1 MKQIILGTAGHIDH
15 GKTTLIKA
23 LTGIDTDRLK
33 EEKERGITI
42 ELGFAHLQLPN
53 GQELG
58 IVDVPGHEKFV
69 RHMVAGA
76 TGIDL
81 VALVVAADEGV
92 MPQTREHLEI
102 CELLKVKQGI
112 VVLTKTD
119 LVEDGDWL
127 ELVKEDI
134 QEFLQGTFLSS
145 AAVVAVSA
153 TTGAGLSTLLEHLE
167 TLCESVEARSS
178 RGDFRL
184 AVDRVFTMK
193 GFGTVVTGTAISGKV
208 KTGDTLF
215 VYPQQLKTKVRGIQ
229 VYNRETNEAV
239 SGQRTAINLQ
249 GLEKA
254 ALERGNVLATPQSL
268 ILSYMVDV
276 RLQHLENAPR
286 ALKNRAKVRFHTCT
300 SEVIG
305 TLILLDADEL
315 TPGEGGY
322 AQLRLD
328 KPVVV
333 RSGDRFVLRSYSP
346 MRTIGGGQILH
357 PIPKKRKRMVAASL
371 EALAILERG
380 EPGEMVELYLR
391 DAELAGVG
399 ERELGI
405 LANVTGKQLRRLLQD
420 LMSRGEVIQFD
431 REAPRYVHRDV
442 FSKLRQILL
451 GRLEEFH
458 QREPLRSGMNKEELF
473 GRLPGAVDAKLFNE
487 LIQRLGRQGE
497 VVQEKDLVRL
507 FSHQVALAGEQERVR
522 EKIEGI
528 YREAG
533 LQPPFFREVAQSL
546 GVPDGEARQILK
558 WMLEQ
563 GLLVKVKEDMYFH
576 NVVLENLKS
585 QLLDLFEDHEEITTP
600 QFKELTQ
607 TSRKY
612 TIPLLEFLDAT
623 RFTIRVGDARR
634 LRQKTQE
641 AGSNK

>member
-102 CELLKVKQGI
+102 CELLKVKQGV

-119 LVEDGDWL
+119 LVEDADWL
-127 ELVKEDI
+127 DLVKEDI
-134 QEFLQGTFLSS
+134 QDFLQGTFLETADLIPVS
-145 AAVVAVSA
+145 AA
-153 TTGAGLSTLLEHLE
+153 TEDGLQSLLDHLQG
-167 TLCESVEARSS
+167 LCESVEARSS
-178 RGDFRL
+178 AGDFRL

-193 GFGTVVTGTAISGKV
+193 GFGTVVTGTAIAGTV
-208 KTGDTLF
+208 KTGDTLL
-215 VYPQQLKTKVRGIQ
+215 VYPQMVKTKVRGIQ
-229 VYNRETNEAV
+229 VHNREVNEAV

-254 ALERGNVLATPQSL
+254 ALERGNVLASPESL
-268 ILSYMVDV
+268 VASHMIDV
-276 RLQHLENAPR
+276 RLQHLETAPR
-286 ALKNRAKVRFHTCT
+286 VLKNRAKIRFHTGT

-305 TLILLDADEL
+305 TLILLDTDEL
-315 TPGEGGY
+315 DLGGSGY

-333 RSGDRFVLRSYSP
+333 RTGDRFVLRSYSP
-346 MRTIGGGQILH
+346 MYTIGGGQILH
-357 PIPKKRKRMVAASL
+357 PTPNKRKRMVAATLESL
-371 EALAILERG
+371 ATLEKG
-380 EPGEMVELYLR
+380 EPGEMVELYLK
-391 DAELAGVG
+391 DGGFAGVG
-399 ERELGI
+399 ERDLRI
-405 LANVTGKQLRRLLQD
+405 LANVTVKQLRSLLQD

-431 REAPRYVHRDV
+431 REAPRFVHGEV
-442 FSKLRQILL
+442 FSKLRQLL
-451 GRLEEFH
+451 QDQLEDFH
-458 QREPLRSGMNKEELF
+458 QREPLRAGINKEELF
-473 GRLPGAVDAKLFNE
+473 GRLPGTVDGKLFNE
-487 LIQRLGRQGE
+487 LLQRLIRQGD

-507 FSHQVALAGEQERVR
+507 SSHQVALAGKQEEVK
-522 EKIEGI
+522 EKIEAV
-528 YREAG
+528 YQQAG
-533 LQPPFFREVAQSL
+533 LLPPFFREVAKSL
-546 GVPDGEARQILK
+546 GVSDSEAKRILK

-576 NVVLENLKS
+576 SSVLDDLKKR
-585 QLLDLFEDHEEITTP
+585 LLDFFEENEEITTP

-607 TSRKY
+607 TTRKY

-623 RFTIRVGDARR
+623 RFSIRVGDVRR
-634 LRQKTQE
+634 LRQKTQS
-641 AGSNK
+641 A

>member
-102 CELLKVKQGI
+102 CELLKVKQGV

-119 LVEDGDWL
+119 LVQDADWL
-127 ELVKEDI
+127 DLVKEDI
-134 QEFLQGTFLSS
+134 QDFLKGTFLETAELIPVS
-145 AAVVAVSA
+145 AA
-153 TTGAGLSTLLEHLE
+153 TGDGLQHLLDHLQG
-167 TLCESVEARSS
+167 LCESVEARSS
-178 RGDFRL
+178 GGDFRL

-193 GFGTVVTGTAISGKV
+193 GFGTVVTGTAIAGRV
-208 KTGDTLF
+208 KTGDTLL
-215 VYPQQLKTKVRGIQ
+215 VYPQMVKTKVRGIQ
-229 VYNRETNEAV
+229 VHNREVNEAV

-249 GLEKA
+249 GLEKT
-254 ALERGNVLATPQSL
+254 ALERGNVLASPASL
-268 ILSYMVDV
+268 VASYMIDV
-276 RLQHLENAPR
+276 RLQYLETAPR
-286 ALKNRAKVRFHTCT
+286 VLKNRAKVRFHTGT
-300 SEVIG
+300 SEVMG
-305 TLILLDADEL
+305 TLILLDIDEL
-315 TPGEGGY
+315 DLGGSGY

-333 RSGDRFVLRSYSP
+333 RTGDRFVLRSYSP
-346 MRTIGGGQILH
+346 MYTIGGGQILH
-357 PIPKKRKRMVAASL
+357 PTPNKRKRMVADTLESL
-371 EALAILERG
+371 ATLEKG
-380 EPGEMVELYLR
+380 EPGAMVELYLK
-391 DAELAGVG
+391 DGGFAGVG
-399 ERELGI
+399 ERDLRI
-405 LANVTGKQLRRLLQD
+405 LANVTAKQLRRLLQD
-420 LMSRGEVIQFD
+420 LMSQGEVIQFD
-431 REAPRYVHRDV
+431 REAPRFVHGEV
-442 FSKLRQILL
+442 FSKLSQLL
-451 GRLEEFH
+451 QGQLEEFH
-458 QREPLRSGMNKEELF
+458 QREPLRAGINKEELF
-473 GRLPGAVDAKLFNE
+473 GRLPGTVDGKLFNE
-487 LIQRLGRQGE
+487 LLQRLIRQGD

-507 FSHQVALAGEQERVR
+507 SSHQVALAGKQEEVK
-522 EKIEGI
+522 EKIEAV
-528 YREAG
+528 YQQAG
-533 LQPPFFREVAQSL
+533 LLPPFFREVAKSL
-546 GVPDGEARQILK
+546 GVSDSEAKRILK

-576 NVVLENLKS
+576 CSVLDDLKKR
-585 QLLDLFEDHEEITTP
+585 LLDFFEENEEITTP

-607 TSRKY
+607 TTRKY

-623 RFTIRVGDARR
+623 RFSIRVGDVRR
-634 LRQKTQE
+634 LRQKTQP
-641 AGSNK
+641 A

>member
-42 ELGFAHLQLPN
+42 ELGFAHLRLSN

-81 VALVVAADEGV
+81 VVLVVAADEGV

-102 CELLKVKQGI
+102 CELLKVKHGL

-119 LVEDGDWL
+119 LVEDEDWL

-134 QEFLQGTFLSS
+134 RDFLQDTSMAS
-145 AAVVAVSA
+145 AVIVSVSA
-153 TTGAGLSTLLEHLE
+153 VTGEGLSLLVKELE
-167 TLCESVEARSS
+167 RLCELVEARSS
-178 RGDFRL
+178 SGDFRL
-184 AVDRVFTMK
+184 AVDRFFTMK

-208 KTGDTLF
+208 ITGDTLY
-215 VYPQQLKTKVRGIQ
+215 VYPQQLKTKVRGVQ
-229 VYNRETNEAV
+229 VHNREVNEAV

-254 ALERGNVLATPQSL
+254 VLERGNVLATPDSL
-268 ILSYMVDV
+268 ISSYMVDV

-286 ALKNRAKVRFHTCT
+286 ALKNRAKVRFHAGTN
-300 SEVIG
+300 EIMG
-305 TLILLDADEL
+305 TLIILDADEL
-315 TPGEGGY
+315 TPGASGY

-328 KPVVV
+328 KPVAV
-333 RSGDRFVLRSYSP
+333 RYGDRFVLRSYSP
-346 MRTIGGGQILH
+346 MRTIGGGQVLH
-357 PIPKKRKRMVAASL
+357 PAPVKRKRMV
-371 EALAILERG
+371 EATLQTLAILERG
-380 EPGEMVELYLR
+380 EPAEIVELHLE
-391 DAELAGVG
+391 DAGFTGIG
-399 ERELGI
+399 ERELSM
-405 LANVTGKQLRRLLQD
+405 LANVPEKQLRRLLQD
-420 LMSRGEVIQFD
+420 LTSRGKSIQFD
-431 REAPRYVHRDV
+431 RERHRFVHRDV
-442 FSKLRQILL
+442 LGKLAQLL
-451 GRLEEFH
+451 MGKLEGFH
-458 QREPLRSGMNKEELF
+458 RREPLRAGMNKEELF
-473 GRLPGAVDAKLFNE
+473 ARMPGGVDAKLFNE
-487 LIQRLGRQGE
+487 LTQRLARE
-497 VVQEKDLVRL
+497 DNIIQEKDLVRL
-507 FSHQVALAGEQERVR
+507 ASHQVALAGKQEKVR
-522 EKIEGI
+522 EKIESI

-546 GVPDGEARQILK
+546 GVPDGEARQILN

-576 NVVLENLKS
+576 HANLEALKGR
-585 QLLDLFEDHEEITTP
+585 LIEFFDGWEEITTP
-600 QFKELTQ
+600 QFKELTR
-607 TSRKY
+607 TTRKY

-623 RFTIRVGDARR
+623 RFTIRVGDVRR
-634 LRQKTQE
+634 LRQKKQG
-641 AGSNK
+641 A